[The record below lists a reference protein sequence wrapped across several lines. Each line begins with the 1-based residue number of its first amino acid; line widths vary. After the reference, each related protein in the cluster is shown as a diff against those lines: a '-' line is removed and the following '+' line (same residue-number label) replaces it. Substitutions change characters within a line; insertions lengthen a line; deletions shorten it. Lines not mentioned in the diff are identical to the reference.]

1 MEGQSCYEGTEGLWR
16 VRGVVVEQRVVEGQR
31 GCGGTEGCGRTEGL
45 WRGPRGCGGTERLW
59 RDEWS
64 GGTVSVPSLSVPPLA
79 IVSWYVDSLSVVFCL
94 LLL

>member
-31 GCGGTEGCGRTEGL
+31 GCGGTEG
-45 WRGPRGCGGTERLW
+45 LW
-59 RDEWS
+59 RDREIVEGPS
-64 GGTVSVPSLSVPPLA
+64 GCGGTVSVPSLSVPPLA